1 MTGSLTEGCHARADY
16 DISTKGREISR
27 PPHGNLL
34 FPAAVMAS
42 SIRGFP
48 KSARDA
54 ELQAF
59 AQRIAPQSPGEGS
72 AMIGGRHFWQ
82 SDYTAYHAESHFT
95 SLKMFSKRMTN
106 NEICN
111 NENLKADHTADGA
124 LYTYQSGQE
133 YRGIFPVWD
142 WSREPPRY
150 RCHLGCILLKMAAIS
165 LLTGIPGTTNRV
177 GVLGTK
183 VKQTGLTT
191 FVGGLSTPNGS
202 VAMSVMD
209 YSSASFGGGDE
220 GGVSAQ
226 KAWFFLPTGTV
237 ALARNISGSA
247 APASRISTTLEQSL
261 RFNPGGDMGGGGAV
275 STGMAGG
282 AATPVSVANSSVP
295 SGHWVHHDGRV
306 YTPLTVPSSDDST
319 AGAEWLLEIGDRS
332 GSWTEINAGLDN
344 KTDGASLTLPVFLLE
359 ASHGAAPAGA
369 DLAYAVLPGVGPASA
384 AGAAVTAFEAA
395 AKVVANT
402 AAAQA
407 VLAAPRAGEEVL
419 MVAAWPSPTPTTVD
433 GGKPGTKVT
442 VTKPATGCLLTVTT
456 TGAATTFAASDPTNS
471 VDGATVEFT
480 VSRAPDS
487 FPAVGLICVP
497 STD

>member
-1 MTGSLTEGCHARADY
+1 MATAPVRTISTFRTAPAWLGSLTEGCHACADY

-72 AMIGGRHFWQ
+72 VMVGGRHFWQ
-82 SDYTAYHAESHFT
+82 SDYTAYHAESHFS

-142 WSREPPRY
+142 WSREPPRC
-150 RCHLGCILLKMAAIS
+150 RCPSALLSSQDGSDIA

-177 GVLGTK
+177 GVLGSK

-282 AATPVSVANSSVP
+282 AATPVSVVNSSVP

-332 GSWTEINAGLDN
+332 GSWTEINAGLGARDHACDVEPLCLPSQN
-344 KTDGASLTLPVFLLE
+344 SGADGA
-359 ASHGAAPAGA
+359 A
-369 DLAYAVLPGVGPASA
+369 D
-384 AGAAVTAFEAA
+384 
-395 AKVVANT
+395 
-402 AAAQA
+402 
-407 VLAAPRAGEEVL
+407 R
-419 MVAAWPSPTPTTVD
+419 
-433 GGKPGTKVT
+433 
-442 VTKPATGCLLTVTT
+442 
-456 TGAATTFAASDPTNS
+456 
-471 VDGATVEFT
+471 
-480 VSRAPDS
+480 
-487 FPAVGLICVP
+487 
-497 STD
+497 

>member
-1 MTGSLTEGCHARADY
+1 MGSSTWSTPRLTPTATGPVRTSQLSTPRAGLAGSLTEGCHARADY

-150 RCHLGCILLKMAAIS
+150 RCRLGCIPLKMAAIS
-165 LLTGIPGTTNRV
+165 LLTG
-177 GVLGTK
+177 
-183 VKQTGLTT
+183 
-191 FVGGLSTPNGS
+191 
-202 VAMSVMD
+202 
-209 YSSASFGGGDE
+209 
-220 GGVSAQ
+220 
-226 KAWFFLPTGTV
+226 
-237 ALARNISGSA
+237 ARYG
-247 APASRISTTLEQSL
+247 
-261 RFNPGGDMGGGGAV
+261 
-275 STGMAGG
+275 
-282 AATPVSVANSSVP
+282 
-295 SGHWVHHDGRV
+295 
-306 YTPLTVPSSDDST
+306 
-319 AGAEWLLEIGDRS
+319 
-332 GSWTEINAGLDN
+332 
-344 KTDGASLTLPVFLLE
+344 
-359 ASHGAAPAGA
+359 
-369 DLAYAVLPGVGPASA
+369 
-384 AGAAVTAFEAA
+384 
-395 AKVVANT
+395 T
-402 AAAQA
+402 AA
-407 VLAAPRAGEEVL
+407 RARYPE
-419 MVAAWPSPTPTTVD
+419 PP
-433 GGKPGTKVT
+433 
-442 VTKPATGCLLTVTT
+442 
-456 TGAATTFAASDPTNS
+456 
-471 VDGATVEFT
+471 
-480 VSRAPDS
+480 
-487 FPAVGLICVP
+487 
-497 STD
+497 